1 MQISPV
7 ESYYTSYPPNNFG
20 ISKPSEINSENIQN
34 SVEKKPS
41 SIDNVNPTEVV
52 YDGVRGLLVN
62 ISV

>member
-1 MQISPV
+1 MEISPV
-7 ESYYTSYPPNNFG
+7 ESYYISYPPNNFVAR
-20 ISKPSEINSENIQN
+20 PLEINSENGQN
-34 SVEKKPS
+34 SVEKKTS